1 MSGNAVYQ
9 FDSYR
14 IDPAKRELWCEG
26 KLVPLQPKAF
36 DCLVYLLEH
45 RDRVVG
51 HDELIATVW
60 GKVEIGDSVLGQI
73 ISRIRGVLN
82 DNANKQVTI
91 RTITRVGYS
100 WVMPVRV
107 LALEAEFSPAP
118 ESERAP
124 PESDALHPFNATNA
138 GDDIA
143 IDAPAVPQIP
153 RAARRP
159 PRAWILGLAALALA
173 LALFLGLRAMLST
186 NPAPAADA
194 TADTAVILPVN
205 APRERAHAW
214 IRLGVMDLIGERLRA
229 AGQTVVPSDN
239 VVALARSL
247 PAEPAQA
254 DIGGLAKAAA
264 ASMVIRATAEPQG
277 NRWRVELATV
287 YGREHALAAHG
298 DGDNVIDAARIAAD
312 RMAILLGLDVVEPD
326 AGTAQADPLE
336 YLLQQVKAAVLV
348 DRLDEA
354 RSLLETTDQTND
366 PRILYQKGDIELRAG
381 NYALSQQIFQSL
393 LDQVPAER
401 DPLLRA
407 QALHGLA
414 YSLIRQI
421 HHAQARP
428 YVDEAIAL
436 LEKREPFRNAH
447 DALGFA
453 ISARAF
459 LRRLIDHDYAGAEAD
474 YSRARVL
481 FESSGDQLALARLD
495 ANLSML
501 LGDANRVAEA
511 LSLGRIAL
519 DRLALFG
526 DVQSELRLRI
536 TLAELHS
543 DQLETATALEQA
555 RQFDRLA
562 AQVNNPALVE
572 LSRMNQAYMIADA
585 GQIAE
590 AREQIRR
597 LVEQPARPGE
607 DNLNKGLWPQY
618 LAAWLALDASDAAA
632 AARFAKDALEQHAGA
647 PTGAPWNLARTWTTL
662 YRAQR
667 TLEQTEAAAAT
678 LAAAERWAQSR
689 AGQPL
694 VVHWMTLLR
703 AESAVAQGH
712 ADEAKQLYESA
723 WSQALAKAVPRVM
736 LDVAQPYCDFLI
748 GSGQLQEATR
758 IVGHM
763 SRWAQ
768 SNYAAALLQVRLH
781 HALGQTSAWRRALD
795 RARQLAGERSLPA
808 EILTSPRTP

>member
-1 MSGNAVYQ
+1 MSGNSIYQ

-107 LALEAEFSPAP
+107 LPLEPEGSPLADVDRAPQESAALRTHAGTETGDEVATSLPGTAAPGTRRRPFAWALGLLVLAAVSFFGLRTVLSNRPAP
-118 ESERAP
+118 P
-124 PESDALHPFNATNA
+124 
-138 GDDIA
+138 
-143 IDAPAVPQIP
+143 
-153 RAARRP
+153 
-159 PRAWILGLAALALA
+159 
-173 LALFLGLRAMLST
+173 
-186 NPAPAADA
+186 ADA
-194 TADTAVILPVN
+194 AADTAVILPVS
-205 APRERAHAW
+205 APREPAHAW

-247 PAEPAQA
+247 PAEPTRS
-254 DIGGLAKAAA
+254 DIDDLARAATA
-264 ASMVIRATAEPQG
+264 NIVMHATAEPQG
-277 NRWRVELATV
+277 SRWRVELEIV
-287 YGREHALAAHG
+287 HGRDHALAAHG
-298 DGDNVIDAARIAAD
+298 DGDTVIDAARIAAD
-312 RMAILLGLDVVEPD
+312 RMAILLGFGVVEPD
-326 AGTAQADPLE
+326 VGTAPSDPLD
-336 YLLQQVKAAVLV
+336 YVLQQVKAAVLV

-354 RSLLETTDQTND
+354 RALLDTTDRGND
-366 PRILYQKGDIELRAG
+366 PRILYQRGDIELRAG
-381 NYALSQQIFQSL
+381 NYARSQQVFQAL

-407 QALHGLA
+407 QALQGLA
-414 YSLIRQI
+414 YSLVRQI
-421 HHAQARP
+421 RHPQARP

-436 LEKREPFRNAH
+436 LEQREPFRNAH
-447 DALGFA
+447 DALGSA
-453 ISARAF
+453 LSARAF
-459 LRRLIDHDYAGAEAD
+459 LRRVIDNDSAGAEAD
-474 YSRARVL
+474 YSRARML

-501 LGDANRVAEA
+501 LGDTNRVAEA
-511 LSLGRIAL
+511 LSLGRTAL

-526 DVQSELRLRI
+526 DVQSELRLRVAQ
-536 TLAELHS
+536 AELYS
-543 DQLETATALEQA
+543 DQLETATALAEA

-562 AQVNNPALVE
+562 GQVNNPALVE
-572 LSRMNQAYMIADA
+572 LARMNQAYMAADA
-585 GQIAE
+585 GLFTE
-590 AREQIRR
+590 AREQLRR
-597 LVEQPARPGE
+597 LIEQPAAAGE
-607 DNLNKGLWPQY
+607 DGANKGLWPHY
-618 LAAWLALDASDAAA
+618 MAAWLALEAGDAAA
-632 AARFAKDALEQHAGA
+632 AAQFAREALDRRADA

-667 TLEQTEAAAAT
+667 ALGQAEAAAAT
-678 LAAAERWAQSR
+678 LSSAGTWAESHTD
-689 AGQPL
+689 QPL
-694 VVHWMTLLR
+694 VVQWIALMR
-703 AESAVAQGH
+703 AESAAQGA
-712 ADEAKQLYESA
+712 ADEAKRLYESA
-723 WSQALAKAVPRVM
+723 WSQALARAVPREM
-736 LDVAQPYCDFLI
+736 LEVAKSYCNFLI
-748 GSGQLQEATR
+748 GTGRLQDATR
-758 IVGHM
+758 IVGHV

-768 SNYAAALLQVRLH
+768 SNYDATLLQVRLH

-795 RARQLAGERSLPA
+795 RARQLAGERALPP
-808 EILTSPRTP
+808 EILDSPRTP